1 MFTKSKIYEKQ
12 KQGKK
17 MYSMLVGSW
26 IKLLEVL
33 TKERTSVQ
41 YVWWWRE
48 REWFM
53 LCWVITTQQGGCSL
67 TRTRKHSRI
76 FLIETCSLPSPKCW
90 CVGVGCALIYF
101 YKGGSNCNKPPEPKS
116 EMDHVDGKRVPICDT
131 YATQVLILF

>member
-41 YVWWWRE
+41 YV
-48 REWFM
+48 
-53 LCWVITTQQGGCSL
+53 
-67 TRTRKHSRI
+67 
-76 FLIETCSLPSPKCW
+76 
-90 CVGVGCALIYF
+90 
-101 YKGGSNCNKPPEPKS
+101 
-116 EMDHVDGKRVPICDT
+116 
-131 YATQVLILF
+131 